1 MVRFL
6 YKNQQRELEGVAP
19 DLTILEYLRTKEV
32 QRGTKEG
39 CASGDCG
46 ACTVVV
52 AEPSHE
58 SGKLLYKSVNSCIT
72 FVGSLHGKQLIT
84 VEDLKQGRQLHI
96 AQQAMV
102 DCHGSQC
109 GFCTP
114 GFVMSLFA
122 LQKNQLRERG
132 ERPSTPRKLDA
143 QGERFSDVAQ
153 GEIPSTP
160 RKLDAQGERFS
171 GVAQGEIPSTPRQ
184 LGAQGVELF
193 DPSVAATDTHDERHQ
208 IELALGGNLCRCTG
222 YRPIIDAAATVP
234 SHTDA
239 DQFDDHEADIWQQLM
254 ALRTNEASLASLS
267 ESPSRPGDVAG
278 ERHFFLPT
286 SIDELVSL
294 LVQYP
299 QARLVAGGTD
309 LALEYTQM
317 LKPLDVL
324 IATGSVAEMK
334 TVSLTGDAAS
344 GRSLIIGGAVSLSD
358 AIPHLQPLLP
368 EFATMM
374 ERFAA
379 LQVRNQGTI
388 AGNVANASPIGDTP
402 PVLLALDAV
411 LHVHSATGKSEIP
424 INGFFTDYRQ
434 TTLPAGG
441 VITAI
446 EIPLDKT
453 DWHRRVYKVSKRLED
468 DISAVLAAVMFN
480 VKDGVIV
487 DARLGFGGVA
497 AVPLRV
503 ASAEQALIGQP
514 PTLDGIKAAQ
524 AELANTLKPLTD
536 VRASAEYRLHIARNL
551 LTRAVLEYQQPQQ
564 HITLDAVAQSTQR
577 QEVSAHA

>member
-1 MVRFL
+1 MIRFL
-6 YKNQQRELEGVAP
+6 LNDQLREIENIAP
-19 DLTILEYLRTKEV
+19 DLTILEYLRTIEV

-52 AEPSHE
+52 AEPSAVT
-58 SGKLLYKSVNSCIT
+58 GKLSYRSVNSCIT

-84 VEDLKQGRQLHI
+84 VEALKQGKELHI

-122 LQKNQLRERG
+122 LQKNA
-132 ERPSTPRKLDA
+132 PD
-143 QGERFSDVAQ
+143 
-153 GEIPSTP
+153 
-160 RKLDAQGERFS
+160 
-171 GVAQGEIPSTPRQ
+171 
-184 LGAQGVELF
+184 
-193 DPSVAATDTHDERHQ
+193 SVVQDFEPASQSQRHN

-222 YRPIIDAAATVP
+222 YRPIIDAAATVL
-234 SHTDA
+234 STEET
-239 DQFDDHEADIWQQLM
+239 DQFDEQEANTWHQLM
-254 ALRTNEASLASLS
+254 ALRAQDSAAGSVTEVASNSG
-267 ESPSRPGDVAG
+267 SPT
-278 ERHFFLPT
+278 ERHFFSPQ
-286 SIDELVSL
+286 SISELTGL
-294 LVQYP
+294 LAKYP

-324 IATGSVAEMK
+324 VYTGAVAEMK
-334 TVSLTGDAAS
+334 TVSLTDDA
-344 GRSLIIGGAVSLSD
+344 LVIGGAVSLSE
-358 AIPHLQPLLP
+358 AIPYIQQVLP

-402 PVLLALDAV
+402 PVLLALDAL
-411 LHVHSATGKSEIP
+411 LHVHSPEGEAVIP
-424 INGFFTDYRQ
+424 VNGFFTGYRQ

-446 EIPLDKT
+446 EIPLTKT

-468 DISAVLAAVMFN
+468 DISAVLAAIMFK
-480 VKDGVIV
+480 VEDGLIV

-503 ASAEQALIGQP
+503 ESAEQALIGQP
-514 PTLDGIKAAQ
+514 ATLDGIKAAQ
-524 AELANTLKPLTD
+524 AELANTLKPLSD
-536 VRASAEYRLHIARNL
+536 VRATAEYRLQIAQNL
-551 LTRAVLEYQQPQQ
+551 LTRAVLEYVYPDQSL
-564 HITLDAVAQSTQR
+564 TLAS
-577 QEVSAHA
+577 EVSAHA

>member
-1 MVRFL
+1 MIRFM
-6 YKNQQRELEGVAP
+6 YKDQRRELEHIAP
-19 DLTILEYLRTKEV
+19 DLTVLEYLRTLEV
-32 QRGTKEG
+32 HRGTKEG

-52 AEPSHE
+52 AEPSHV
-58 SGKLLYKSVNSCIT
+58 SGKLIYKSVNSCIT

-122 LQKNQLRERG
+122 LQKNQSQALSQNEAG
-132 ERPSTPRKLDA
+132 K
-143 QGERFSDVAQ
+143 
-153 GEIPSTP
+153 
-160 RKLDAQGERFS
+160 S
-171 GVAQGEIPSTPRQ
+171 GAANNEAGTD
-184 LGAQGVELF
+184 GVEAF
-193 DPSVAATDTHDERHQ
+193 DPAADKTAHDERHQ

-222 YRPIIDAAATVP
+222 YRPIIDAASTVL
-234 SHTDA
+234 SNADA
-239 DQFDDHEADIWQQLM
+239 DPFDNREADTWDQLM
-254 ALRTNEASLASLS
+254 ALRAETPACAALAESSSHPVAS
-267 ESPSRPGDVAG
+267 G
-278 ERHFFLPT
+278 ERHFFSPA
-286 SIDELVSL
+286 SINELIGL
-294 LVQYP
+294 LAKYP

-324 IATGSVAEMK
+324 VYTGSVAEMK
-334 TVSLTGDAAS
+334 TVSLTDDA
-344 GRSLIIGGAVSLSD
+344 LTIGGSVSLSD
-358 AIPHLQPLLP
+358 AMPHLQSVLP
-368 EFATMM
+368 EFAAMM

-379 LQVRNQGTI
+379 LQVRNQGTM

-411 LHVHSATGKSEIP
+411 LHVHSFEDGKERESNIP
-424 INGFFTDYRQ
+424 INGFFTAYRQ

-446 EIPLDKT
+446 EIPLNKT
-453 DWHRRVYKVSKRLED
+453 DWHRCVYKVSKRLED
-468 DISAVLAAVMFN
+468 DISAVLAALMFK
-480 VKDGVIV
+480 VEDGVIV

-497 AVPLRV
+497 AVPLR
-503 ASAEQALIGQP
+503 AESAEQALIGQS

-524 AELANTLKPLTD
+524 AELAKTLKPLTD
-536 VRASAEYRLHIARNL
+536 VRASAEYRLKIAQNL
-551 LTRAVLEYQQPQQ
+551 LARAVLEYQQPQ
-564 HITLDAVAQSTQR
+564 HRMTLGALASDSLAQK
-577 QEVSAHA
+577 EVSTHA

>member
-1 MVRFL
+1 MIRFL
-6 YKNQQRELEGVAP
+6 LNDRVQDIENIAP
-19 DLTILEYLRTKEV
+19 DMTILEYLRTIEV

-46 ACTVVV
+46 ACTVVI
-52 AEPSHE
+52 AEPSNVK
-58 SGKLLYKSVNSCIT
+58 GKLSYKSANSCIT

-84 VEDLKQGRQLHI
+84 VEHLQQGRQLHST
-96 AQQAMV
+96 QQAMV

-122 LQKNQLRERG
+122 LQKNQ
-132 ERPSTPRKLDA
+132 S
-143 QGERFSDVAQ
+143 
-153 GEIPSTP
+153 
-160 RKLDAQGERFS
+160 
-171 GVAQGEIPSTPRQ
+171 
-184 LGAQGVELF
+184 
-193 DPSVAATDTHDERHQ
+193 AATDQTVQSFDPANPASPTQQRHQ

-222 YRPIIDAAATVP
+222 YRPIIDAASTVL
-234 SHTDA
+234 SSEEV
-239 DQFDDHEADIWQQLM
+239 DQFDQQEANTWEQLM
-254 ALRTNEASLASLS
+254 ALRSEDPSSGSVSEASERHSS
-267 ESPSRPGDVAG
+267 
-278 ERHFFLPT
+278 ERHFFSPQ
-286 SIDELVSL
+286 SVSELTGL
-294 LVQYP
+294 LAKYP

-324 IATGSVAEMK
+324 VYTGAVAEMK
-334 TVSLTGDAAS
+334 TVSLTDA
-344 GRSLIIGGAVSLSD
+344 SLTIGGAVSLSA
-358 AIPHLQPLLP
+358 AIPYLQQVLP
-368 EFATMM
+368 EFASMM

-379 LQVRNQGTI
+379 LQVRNQGTM

-402 PVLLALDAV
+402 PVLLALDAL
-411 LHVHSATGKSEIP
+411 LHVYSPEGETVIP
-424 INGFFTDYRQ
+424 VNGFFIGYRQ

-446 EIPLDKT
+446 EIPLNKN

-468 DISAVLAAVMFN
+468 DISAVLAAIMFK
-480 VKDGVIV
+480 VESGVII

-503 ASAEQALIGQP
+503 ESAEQALIGQP
-514 PTLDGIKAAQ
+514 ATLDGIQAAQ

-536 VRASAEYRLHIARNL
+536 VRASAEYRLQLVQNL
-551 LTRAVLEYQQPQQ
+551 LTRAVLEYQHPE
-564 HITLDAVAQSTQR
+564 QSMTVSS
-577 QEVSAHA
+577 EVSAHA